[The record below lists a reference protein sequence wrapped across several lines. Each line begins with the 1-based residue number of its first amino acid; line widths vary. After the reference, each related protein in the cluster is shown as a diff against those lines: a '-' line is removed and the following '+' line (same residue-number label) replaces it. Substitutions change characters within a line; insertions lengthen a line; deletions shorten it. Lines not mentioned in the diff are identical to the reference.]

1 MVMFSCRIII
11 LLFSCLFAESVL
23 PTQYIVGPNQIRY
36 ATHGWPSRNYIDLRH
51 GPDGSLFAGT
61 NSGLGKINALPY
73 NLSESEIEYNLYKI
87 IDPNLP
93 EGGNPAVKTYPLNDG
108 NMLIIVSGI
117 TSIDDP
123 DELCMSGSD
132 AFCQVGTGISW
143 SVDSGETWKYMEQ
156 PSLQNNNKFECA
168 FNNEVSCFDATWGGI
183 SYEHGVWSGYYD
195 EKRVANV
202 AFEVAADTN
211 YEYIYAANWY
221 GLLKRFKY
229 TSENPTWESVPLPR
243 NSDDTFDCS
252 DFPPDNYYYGPAF
265 DDNHRPFSVEISD
278 GYIWVGSL
286 GVNKGEIIGEHC
298 INWSHYTTD
307 NTSNNYNYQ
316 MPSDWVTGIYTQKLN
331 TGIRIW
337 TINWTE
343 TIGAHHL
350 AYTDNYG
357 QNWRRE
363 PYFSNDG
370 SVRAVV
376 YNLYSVDSNLND
388 GIDSEDNLYASTS
401 KGLFKFESL
410 NNWVKEDIAN
420 NDIFNEMEIFNENN
434 PDFEVQALIIDQ
446 NKNFLVGTTFG
457 LLVRDPSNQFYYPS
471 YVDDYIAGNL
481 IARVYPNPYLLDS
494 HNHATFSVSSTNSG
508 KLEVYD
514 FSMSKVFNGDCD
526 FDNGQN
532 LDCKWFGLNNRG
544 ERVNNGVYFLKVE
557 TDGKTYWE
565 KLGVVKFK

>member
-1 MVMFSCRIII
+1 
-11 LLFSCLFAESVL
+11 
-23 PTQYIVGPNQIRY
+23 
-36 ATHGWPSRNYIDLRH
+36 
-51 GPDGSLFAGT
+51 
-61 NSGLGKINALPY
+61 
-73 NLSESEIEYNLYKI
+73 
-87 IDPNLP
+87 
-93 EGGNPAVKTYPLNDG
+93 
-108 NMLIIVSGI
+108 
-117 TSIDDP
+117 
-123 DELCMSGSD
+123 
-132 AFCQVGTGISW
+132 
-143 SVDSGETWKYMEQ
+143 
-156 PSLQNNNKFECA
+156 
-168 FNNEVSCFDATWGGI
+168 
-183 SYEHGVWSGYYD
+183 
-195 EKRVANV
+195 
-202 AFEVAADTN
+202 
-211 YEYIYAANWY
+211 
-221 GLLKRFKY
+221 
-229 TSENPTWESVPLPR
+229 
-243 NSDDTFDCS
+243 
-252 DFPPDNYYYGPAF
+252 NYYYGPAF

-298 INWSHYTTD
+298 INWTHYTTD

-420 NDIFNEMEIFNENN
+420 NDIFNEMGIFNENN

-446 NKNFLVGTTFG
+446 NKNF
-457 LLVRDPSNQFYYPS
+457 
-471 YVDDYIAGNL
+471 
-481 IARVYPNPYLLDS
+481 
-494 HNHATFSVSSTNSG
+494 
-508 KLEVYD
+508 
-514 FSMSKVFNGDCD
+514 
-526 FDNGQN
+526 
-532 LDCKWFGLNNRG
+532 
-544 ERVNNGVYFLKVE
+544 
-557 TDGKTYWE
+557 
-565 KLGVVKFK
+565 